1 MSSEESRLKVIMT
14 WVITFAMFMTWVY
27 RVDDAKIAAIGMNAS
42 RWVTI
47 HGLSLNVNPDLQ
59 AFERIVP
66 CGIQDRRVT

>member
-1 MSSEESRLKVIMT
+1 MLMT
-14 WVITFAMFMTWVY
+14 WLY